1 MDSQRARPKIT
12 KQRILLVHTGMS
24 YGGIDVYLVNL
35 ARLLNRESRLIH
47 ILLQPA
53 SPSTTEE
60 TRSDPV
66 RPFKICRR
74 SPASTWP
81 LFTRA
86 TFLCGA
92 PRDRY
97 RLGARGIG
105 TLFLPAARLLGCRA
119 VLTRHCTLTLERL
132 DFFRALKHRI
142 VESMIWRLANCAHKI
157 ICVSRNV
164 ANDLMLLFPDS
175 KLEVIPNWV
184 PTPIQRS
191 PRRSNGECPLSLL
204 FVGRLERFKG
214 IHLIIDAVNRLN
226 TSGKTTLTIVGD
238 GQYRAEL
245 QRDAEGTP
253 TVFTGF
259 QLHPAEFYE
268 KADIFI
274 NPSENEGLPLA
285 SLEAMSYGIACILSD
300 IPPHREIVGTDNSA
314 LLFRSGDAADL
325 SEKLQMCL
333 SDHDLVARL
342 GERARVTASE
352 RFSPDAAYF
361 RYAEVLRLGQSTRSY
376 PLS

>member
-1 MDSQRARPKIT
+1 MDSQKARPKVT

-35 ARLLNRESRLIH
+35 ARLLNQRVDLFIFCCNPQVQAQLRKLGVTPLDLSRFAASRLLQLGLF
-47 ILLQPA
+47 LLA
-53 SPSTTEE
+53 L
-60 TRSDPV
+60 
-66 RPFKICRR
+66 PFFVAHHGID
-74 SPASTWP
+74 TVWVQ
-81 LFTRA
+81 
-86 TFLCGA
+86 G
-92 PRDRY
+92 
-97 RLGARGIG
+97 GIG